1 MAFQHDHKIFTQTLN
16 AETKTK
22 KQTIVDRS
30 FELPKG
36 LYIATVA
43 IYMAYLVL
51 MWSAFQAG
59 HMAVIMSICIISV
72 GAGFGV
78 PALWALM
85 KPDHDHSNMSWQ
97 QFVRN
102 GIETHT
108 GILKAKDAT
117 IQMMILPVLILM
129 WGVAVVIIASFV

>member
-1 MAFQHDHKIFTQTLN
+1 MSFHHN
-16 AETKTK
+16 AEIFKTESAVEIETK
-22 KQTIVDRS
+22 KETVVDRS

-43 IYMAYLVL
+43 IYMTYLVL

-85 KPDHDHSNMSWQ
+85 KPDSQSTNMSWQ

-108 GILKAKDAT
+108 GILKARDAT
-117 IQMMILPVLILM
+117 IQMMILPVLILA
-129 WGVAVVIIASFV
+129 WGVAVVIIAAAV